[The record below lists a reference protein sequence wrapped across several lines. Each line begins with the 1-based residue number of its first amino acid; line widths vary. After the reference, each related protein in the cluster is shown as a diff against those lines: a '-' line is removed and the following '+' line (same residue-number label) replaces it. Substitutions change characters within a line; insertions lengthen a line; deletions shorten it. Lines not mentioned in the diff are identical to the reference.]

1 MRLTRF
7 IGLGLSSLL
16 VLSAC
21 SNDEKEEKEVV
32 EEETTTTAENE
43 EVTEEVKIDDETLQ
57 KVVDKSNEVDSYH
70 TSLAVDAELDE
81 EVEETMNL
89 EVDYVDGNPP
99 EIALKSSDVLR
110 TISKEGRTYYNND
123 EEWVEITDSI
133 DEGALFRVTY
143 QKVVNTL
150 MTVKDELEKEEV
162 DGNYVYKI
170 KGNNQNVYHAIEK
183 LLHMNL
189 GEVDVS
195 NHDME
200 LEFVVDEDYL
210 IRSVVFNIAIEDDE
224 GTVNLKGESK
234 FSQFNEVKEIEL
246 PKEID

>member
-1 MRLTRF
+1 MRLARF

-57 KVVDKSNEVDSYH
+57 KVVDKSSDIDSYH
-70 TSLAVDAELDE
+70 TSLEVDAELDG
-81 EVEETMNL
+81 EVEEAMNV
-89 EVDYVDGNPP
+89 EVEYVDGNPP

-110 TISKEGRTYYNND
+110 TISKDGRTYFNND

-150 MTVKDELEKEEV
+150 MTVKDELEREEV
-162 DGNYVYKI
+162 DGNYVYKF
-170 KGNNQNVYHAIEK
+170 KGKNQNIYHAIEK

-189 GEVDVS
+189 GEIDVS
-195 NHDME
+195 NHDIE
-200 LEFVVDEDYL
+200 LEFVVDEDYF
-210 IRSVVFNIAIEDDE
+210 IRSLAFNIAIEDEE
-224 GTVNLKGESK
+224 GTVNLKGESI
-234 FSQFNEVKEIEL
+234 FDSFNEIDGIEVPDEI
-246 PKEID
+246 K

>member
-1 MRLTRF
+1 MRLIRF

-43 EVTEEVKIDDETLQ
+43 EVTEEVKINDETLQ

-99 EIALKSSDVLR
+99 EIALKSSNVLR

-210 IRSVVFNIAIEDDE
+210 IRSVVFNIAIEDNE
-224 GTVNLKGESK
+224 GTVNLKGKSK